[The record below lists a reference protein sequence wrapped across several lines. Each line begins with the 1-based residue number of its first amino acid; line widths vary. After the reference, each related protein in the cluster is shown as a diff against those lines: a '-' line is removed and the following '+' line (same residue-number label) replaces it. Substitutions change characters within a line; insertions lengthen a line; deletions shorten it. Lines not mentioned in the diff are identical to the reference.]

1 MTITAYEPVIIR
13 DSTISVM
20 TIYGLSPQ
28 VLHPGDKLFTS
39 IDDNLQKIT
48 RVTKNRCVV
57 AIALE
62 ESFPT
67 RRGRTRRVLVC
78 MLPSSN
84 PDLNLY
90 MPN

>member
-20 TIYGLSPQ
+20 TISGLSPQ
-28 VLHPGDKLFTS
+28 ILHPGDRLFTG
-39 IDDNLQKIT
+39 IDGNLQKIT
-48 RVTKNRCVV
+48 RTTKNRRVV
-57 AIALE
+57 AIVLE
-62 ESFPT
+62 EAFPT

-78 MLPSSN
+78 MLPSPN

-90 MPN
+90 IPN